1 MASKMVTISIHLPRG
16 GTSLSPTSSET
27 FLAARPA
34 ARPVF
39 STVFLPAKQRPGTPV
54 HGPWV
59 RALIDFAE
67 IRYQEVGIMALD
79 YTYRIKQPHRTGQ
92 MATVAGAIAEGDG
105 LIGDVTTVNV
115 GRENSVREITLE
127 VEDHAGAE
135 RVAEMLN
142 DLEGVEVLWFRDRAL
157 LKHEGGKLT
166 IEAARPVRTVQDLR
180 DVYTP
185 GVARACM
192 AISEDPSLA
201 GQLTMIG
208 RSVAICTNGTRVLGL
223 GDIGP
228 VPAMPVMEGKA
239 VFYHQLVH
247 VSAMPIL
254 IDTKDVD
261 AFVETVIRI
270 APGFGAIHL
279 EDISAPECFEIEAR
293 LKEALAQPVMHD
305 DVHGTAVVTLA
316 AAIVAC
322 RHAGLTLEDE
332 VVGQIGLGAAGF
344 GIASLMV
351 DGKARRVLASDPN
364 EESHERA
371 RNKGIEITDM
381 QTVMQEA
388 DVVVATTGVTD
399 LIKPE
404 MVRKG
409 QVILALTNPYPEI
422 EPEDA
427 VAAGAAFAA
436 DGTSVNNVLGYP
448 GIFRGALLAGA
459 GEINVE
465 MKLAAAETLAR
476 LTAESDLVPD
486 ALDSNIHDQVAN
498 AVRDAAIESGV
509 AHLDRAPMG
518 L

>member
-1 MASKMVTISIHLPRG
+1 L
-16 GTSLSPTSSET
+16 
-27 FLAARPA
+27 
-34 ARPVF
+34 
-39 STVFLPAKQRPGTPV
+39 
-54 HGPWV
+54 
-59 RALIDFAE
+59 
-67 IRYQEVGIMALD
+67 ALD
-79 YTYRIKQPHRTGQ
+79 YTYRIHLPHRIGQ
-92 MATVAGAIAEGDG
+92 LSRVAGAIAEGGG

-115 GRENSVREITLE
+115 GRDSSVREITLE
-127 VEDHAGAE
+127 VEDHAAAE
-135 RVAEMLN
+135 RVADLLN

-157 LKHEGGKLT
+157 LKHDGGKLV
-166 IEAARPVRTVQDLR
+166 IEAMQPVRTVQDMR

-185 GVARACM
+185 GVARASM
-192 AISEDPSLA
+192 AIADDPSLA
-201 GQLTMIG
+201 RQLTMIG

-239 VFYHQLVH
+239 VFYHQLAR

-261 AFVETVIRI
+261 AFVETVRRI
-270 APGFGAIHL
+270 APGFGGIHL

-293 LKEALAQPVMHD
+293 LIEALPQPVMHD

-322 RHAGLTLEDE
+322 RNAGLTLEDE

-351 DGKARRVLASDPN
+351 DGKARKVLASDPN
-364 EESHERA
+364 EASHERA
-371 RNKGIEITDM
+371 RKKGIEITDM
-381 QTVMQEA
+381 ETVMKEA
-388 DVVVATTGVTD
+388 KVVVATTGVSG

-404 MVRKG
+404 MVRKE

-422 EPEDA
+422 EPEA
-427 VAAGAAFAA
+427 AIEAGAAFAA

-459 GEINVE
+459 GEINVK
-465 MKLAAAETLAR
+465 MKLAAAEALAG
-476 LTAESDLVPD
+476 LTTSSDLVPD
-486 ALDSNIHDQVAN
+486 TLDSDVHEQVAT
-498 AVRDAAIESGV
+498 AVRDAAVESGV
-509 AHLDRAPMG
+509 ARLDRSPMG